1 MLIVDKGIDRI
12 NLRTMRSAAVVEHY
26 SCTDELMPHERA
38 ALDHVANEMRGG
50 SVLDLGVGAGRTV
63 KALLEVSPD
72 YLGIDY
78 SQEMIS
84 ACEARFP
91 GIRFE
96 HADARRLPHIRDAS
110 VSLAVF
116 SCNGI
121 SMVDHEDRL
130 AILREVHRVLKSGG
144 VFLFTT
150 YNRNS
155 PEAVAGFRFPELQFS
170 KNPARTL
177 VRLARWIKDTSIRAV
192 SRHRF
197 VKLEV
202 HAGHYAVLNDVCHN
216 YGVMLYYITLADQR
230 RQLEDTGFQAN
241 AVAFD
246 RTGGR
251 IGDDTMLDS
260 MALIARKP

>member
-96 HADARRLPHIRDAS
+96 HADARRLPTS
-110 VSLAVF
+110 VT
-116 SCNGI
+116 
-121 SMVDHEDRL
+121 
-130 AILREVHRVLKSGG
+130 HRCHS
-144 VFLFTT
+144 
-150 YNRNS
+150 RS
-155 PEAVAGFRFPELQFS
+155 SVATES
-170 KNPARTL
+170 AW
-177 VRLARWIKDTSIRAV
+177 WIT
-192 SRHRF
+192 
-197 VKLEV
+197 
-202 HAGHYAVLNDVCHN
+202 
-216 YGVMLYYITLADQR
+216 
-230 RQLEDTGFQAN
+230 
-241 AVAFD
+241 
-246 RTGGR
+246 RTGWPFCVR
-251 IGDDTMLDS
+251 CIGC
-260 MALIARKP
+260 